1 MMDDKGSYR
10 ILRYS
15 GGLAEQPA
23 IDMRVIDVVRAQ
35 WTELKNQDLEE
46 KIGSQSKYRN

>member
-10 ILRYS
+10 ILRYA

-23 IDMRVIDVVRAQ
+23 VDMRVIDVVRSQ
-35 WTELKNQDLEE
+35 WTELRNQEMEE
-46 KIGSQSKYRN
+46 HLGLKR